1 MLTSALRMAG
11 EEATPNPLLPAAY
24 DLLWSAVIFVILL
37 LIFWKVVLPRV
48 QTLLDERAAAI
59 EGGIKKAE
67 EAQAEAAAALE
78 SYNTQLAEARA
89 EASQIKE
96 KARADA
102 SKIEADLKARAIED
116 AERITAQA
124 QQRIEQERQ
133 AAFSS
138 LKSEVG
144 TLALDLSE
152 KVVGESMDDA
162 RSAAIVDRFL
172 ADLERADLQRDGAG
186 R

>member
-1 MLTSALRMAG
+1 MLSSALRTAAA
-11 EEATPNPLLPAAY
+11 EADAPNPLVPAFY
-24 DLLWSAVIFVILL
+24 DILWSLVVFLVLL
-37 LIFWKVVLPRV
+37 AIFWKVVLPRM
-48 QTLLDERAAAI
+48 QALLDERSAAI

-89 EASQIKE
+89 EASHIKE

-162 RSAAIVDRFL
+162 RSASIVDRFL
-172 ADLERADLQRDGAG
+172 AGLEREGA
-186 R
+186 RR

>member
-1 MLTSALRMAG
+1 MLTTPLFLAEEAG
-11 EEATPNPLLPAAY
+11 ETAQNPLLPAPY
-24 DLLWSAVIFVILL
+24 DIIWSAVIFVVLL
-37 LIFWKVVLPRV
+37 LVFWKVVLPRV
-48 QTLLDERAAAI
+48 QALLDERAAAI

-89 EASQIKE
+89 EAARIKDQ
-96 KARADA
+96 ARADA
-102 SKIEADLKARAIED
+102 ARIEADLKARANEE

-124 QQRIEQERQ
+124 HQRIEAERQ

-138 LKSEVG
+138 LKTEVG
-144 TLALDLSE
+144 SLALDLSE

-162 RSAAIVDRFL
+162 RSAAIVERFL
-172 ADLERADLQRDGAG
+172 ADLEREGAN

>member
-1 MLTSALRMAG
+1 MLTTALRMA
-11 EEATPNPLLPAAY
+11 EEGATQNPLIPAFY
-24 DLLWSAVIFVILL
+24 DILWSLVVFLVLL
-37 LIFWKVVLPRV
+37 VIFWKVVLPRV
-48 QTLLDERAAAI
+48 QALLDERAAAI

-89 EASQIKE
+89 EASRIKE
-96 KARADA
+96 QARADA
-102 SKIEADLKARAIED
+102 AKIEADLKARAIED

-133 AAFSS
+133 TAFAS
-138 LKSEVG
+138 LKTEVG
-144 TLALDLSE
+144 SLALDLSE

-172 ADLERADLQRDGAG
+172 ADLERADLQRDGAS

>member
-1 MLTSALRMAG
+1 MLSTPLFLAEETG
-11 EEATPNPLLPAAY
+11 EAQPNPLLPEPY
-24 DLLWSAVIFVILL
+24 DIIWSAVIFVFLL
-37 LIFWKVVLPRV
+37 LVFWKVVLPRM
-48 QTLLDERAAAI
+48 QALLDERAEAI

-89 EASQIKE
+89 EASTIKE
-96 KARADA
+96 RARADA
-102 SKIEADLKARAIED
+102 AKIEADLKARANDE

-124 QQRIEQERQ
+124 HQRIEAERQ

-138 LKSEVG
+138 LRSEVG

-172 ADLERADLQRDGAG
+172 ADLERDGAN

>member
-1 MLTSALRMAG
+1 MLTTPLFLA
-11 EEATPNPLLPAAY
+11 EEGAEGTPNPLLPAFY
-24 DLLWSAVIFVILL
+24 DILWSSVIFVVLF
-37 LIFWKVVLPRV
+37 LIFWKVVLPRM
-48 QTLLDERAAAI
+48 QALLDERSAAI

-78 SYNTQLAEARA
+78 TYTTQLAEARA
-89 EASQIKE
+89 EASRIKDQ
-96 KARADA
+96 ARTDA
-102 SKIEADLKARAIED
+102 AKIEAELKARANDE

-124 QQRIEQERQ
+124 HQRIEAERQ

-138 LKSEVG
+138 LKHEVG
-144 TLALDLSE
+144 TLAIDLSE
-152 KVVGESMDDA
+152 KVVGESIDDA

-172 ADLERADLQRDGAG
+172 ADLERDGAT

>member
-1 MLTSALRMAG
+1 MLTTPLFLAEETG
-11 EEATPNPLLPAAY
+11 EAQPNPLLPEPY
-24 DLLWSAVIFVILL
+24 DILWSAVIFVVLL
-37 LIFWKVVLPRV
+37 LIFWKVVLPRM
-48 QTLLDERAAAI
+48 QALLDERAAAI

-89 EASQIKE
+89 EASQIKDR
-96 KARADA
+96 ARTDA
-102 SKIEADLKARAIED
+102 AKIEADLKARANDE

-124 QQRIEQERQ
+124 HQRIEAERQ

-138 LKSEVG
+138 LRSEVG

-172 ADLERADLQRDGAG
+172 ADLERDGAN

>member
-1 MLTSALRMAG
+1 MLTTALRMA
-11 EEATPNPLLPAAY
+11 EEGAAQNPLIPQLY
-24 DLLWSAVIFVILL
+24 DIIWSAVIFVVLL
-37 LIFWKVVLPRV
+37 LIFWKVVLPRM
-48 QTLLDERAAAI
+48 QALLDERAAAI

-67 EAQAEAAAALE
+67 QAQAEAAAALE

-89 EASQIKE
+89 EASRIKE
-96 KARADA
+96 QARADA
-102 SKIEADLKARAIED
+102 AKIEADLKARAIEE

-138 LKSEVG
+138 LKTEVG
-144 TLALDLSE
+144 SLALDLSE

-172 ADLERADLQRDGAG
+172 ADLEREGAS

>member
-1 MLTSALRMAG
+1 MLASDLFLAEEGG
-11 EEATPNPLLPAAY
+11 EQNILLPAFY
-24 DLLWSAVIFVILL
+24 DILWSAVIFTVLL
-37 LIFWKVVLPRV
+37 LIFWKVVLPRM
-48 QTLLDERAAAI
+48 QALLDERAAAI

-89 EASQIKE
+89 EASRIKE
-96 KARADA
+96 QARADA
-102 SKIEADLKARAIED
+102 AKIEADLKARANDE

-124 QQRIEQERQ
+124 HQRIEAERQ

-138 LKSEVG
+138 LKTEVG

-152 KVVGESMDDA
+152 KVIGESMDDS

-172 ADLERADLQRDGAG
+172 ADLEREGAT

>member
-1 MLTSALRMAG
+1 MAQVLAPANLKAQRANQDAIAEQLAVVERRTEDVGSLRSHRHA
-11 EEATPNPLLPAAY
+11 AAY
-24 DLLWSAVIFVILL
+24 EGADQDL
-37 LIFWKVVLPRV
+37 
-48 QTLLDERAAAI
+48 ERR
-59 EGGIKKAE
+59 IKKAE

-78 SYNTQLAEARA
+78 SYNTQLAEARL
-89 EASQIKE
+89 EAGRIKDQ
-96 KARADA
+96 ARADA
-102 SKIEADLKARAIED
+102 AKIEADLKARATED

-144 TLALDLSE
+144 TLAIDLSE

-172 ADLERADLQRDGAG
+172 AELEASEAAK
-186 R
+186 

>member
-1 MLTSALRMAG
+1 MLNLPLTMA
-11 EEATPNPLLPAAY
+11 EEGASQNPLLPEFY
-24 DLLWSAVIFVILL
+24 DILWSAVVFLVLL
-37 LIFWKVVLPRV
+37 LIFWKVVLPRM
-48 QTLLDERAAAI
+48 QKLLDERSAAI

-89 EASQIKE
+89 EAAQIKD

-102 SKIEADLKARAIED
+102 SKIEADLKARAVED

-152 KVVGESMDDA
+152 KVVGESMDDS
-162 RSAAIVDRFL
+162 RSSAIVDRFL
-172 ADLERADLQRDGAG
+172 ADLEREGAN

>member
-1 MLTSALRMAG
+1 MLTTPLFLAEEAG
-11 EEATPNPLLPAAY
+11 EQPNPLIPQPY
-24 DLLWSAVIFVILL
+24 DILWSAVIFAVLL
-37 LIFWKVVLPRV
+37 LIFWKVVLPRM
-48 QTLLDERAAAI
+48 QALLDERAAAI

-67 EAQAEAAAALE
+67 EAQAQAAAALE
-78 SYNTQLAEARA
+78 SYTTQLAEARA
-89 EASQIKE
+89 EASRIKE
-96 KARADA
+96 QARADA
-102 SKIEADLKARAIED
+102 AKIEADLKARANEE

-124 QQRIEQERQ
+124 HQRIEAERQ

-138 LKSEVG
+138 LRSEVG

-152 KVVGESMDDA
+152 KVIGESMDDS

-172 ADLERADLQRDGAG
+172 ADLEREGAT

>member
-1 MLTSALRMAG
+1 MLASDLFLAAEEG
-11 EEATPNPLLPAAY
+11 EQNILLPAFY
-24 DLLWSAVIFVILL
+24 DILWSAVIFTVLL
-37 LIFWKVVLPRV
+37 LVFWKVVLPRM
-48 QTLLDERAAAI
+48 QALLDERAAAI

-67 EAQAEAAAALE
+67 EARAEAAAALE
-78 SYNTQLAEARA
+78 SYNTQLAAARA

-96 KARADA
+96 RARADA
-102 SKIEADLKARAIED
+102 AKIEADLKARANDE

-124 QQRIEQERQ
+124 HQRIEAERQ

-138 LKSEVG
+138 LKTEVG

-152 KVVGESMDDA
+152 KVVGESMDDS

-172 ADLERADLQRDGAG
+172 ADLERDGAN

>member
-1 MLTSALRMAG
+1 MA
-11 EEATPNPLLPAAY
+11 EEGATQNPLLPAAY
-24 DLLWSAVIFVILL
+24 DIVWSLVVFLVLL
-37 LIFWKVVLPRV
+37 LIFWKVVLPRM
-48 QTLLDERAAAI
+48 QKLLDERSAAI

-89 EASQIKE
+89 EAANIKE

-102 SKIEADLKARAIED
+102 SKIEADLKARAVED

-162 RSAAIVDRFL
+162 RSSAIVDRFL
-172 ADLERADLQRDGAG
+172 ADLEREGAN

>member
-1 MLTSALRMAG
+1 MLTTPLFLAEEGG
-11 EEATPNPLLPAAY
+11 ETPNPLLPAFY
-24 DLLWSAVIFVILL
+24 DILWSSVIFVVLL
-37 LIFWKVVLPRV
+37 LIFWKVVLPRM
-48 QTLLDERAAAI
+48 QALLDERSAAI

-78 SYNTQLAEARA
+78 TYTTQLAEARA
-89 EASQIKE
+89 EAARIKDQ
-96 KARADA
+96 ARTDA
-102 SKIEADLKARAIED
+102 AKIEADLKARANDE

-124 QQRIEQERQ
+124 HQRIEAERQ

-138 LKSEVG
+138 LRTEVG
-144 TLALDLSE
+144 TLAIDLSE

-172 ADLERADLQRDGAG
+172 ADLERDGAT